1 MLRVPS
7 SGRWCGCSDSDALD
21 WSSSRLKIFGVFIGT
36 GNLEENY
43 WRRRIDAV
51 ARVLRSWRSRS
62 LLLSWQGP
70 SGSLIHMPPWVP
82 KELSCLSFSFSWSGK
97 RDLVTCSRVV
107 QSPLFGGFLV
117 VDVNLK
123 VWSLLSQWIER
134 FASSPSGWVSLM
146 SHWFESLFN
155 ASPVT
160 VVSRPYSFDPGVLSP
175 FFKSLLFVY
184 SSLSP
189 MCALRF
195 PVCPPN
201 SDNCFSSLSIWA
213 HCNGQVVHYFPISEV
228 ATKGCSF
235 TNMHPSKEICKKVSK
250 VADQCCFFKIVLV

>member
-7 SGRWCGCSDSDALD
+7 SGRWCGCSDPDALD

-82 KELSCLSFSFSWSGK
+82 KELSCLSFSLFWSGK
-97 RDLVTCSRVV
+97 RHLVSCSRVV
-107 QSPLFGGFLV
+107 QSPLFDGFPV

-123 VWSLLSQWIER
+123 VWSLLSQWIR
-134 FASSPSGWVSLM
+134 GLPLLPPVGYPSCLTGSSRYLMLHPSRSFHALIPLILGSCPPSL
-146 SHWFESLFN
+146 SLFC
-155 ASPVT
+155 
-160 VVSRPYSFDPGVLSP
+160 LST
-175 FFKSLLFVY
+175 
-184 SSLSP
+184 
-189 MCALRF
+189 AR
-195 PVCPPN
+195 CPP
-201 SDNCFSSLSIWA
+201 CLS
-213 HCNGQVVHYFPISEV
+213 
-228 ATKGCSF
+228 K
-235 TNMHPSKEICKKVSK
+235 SKKNLDI
-250 VADQCCFFKIVLV
+250 